1 MSFSNVT
8 LHGNIVRDI
17 ETRNVGTAS
26 VAGFSVAV
34 NRKWKDKD
42 GETREEVSYIDCEA
56 WGKTGEVIAQY
67 MSKGSPI
74 IVVGRLKQDSWESKE
89 GEKRTKLKVVVEQF
103 DFVGGKDRDASP
115 APTKSRAP
123 APRGKHAPAG
133 DDDIPF

>member
-1 MSFSNVT
+1 MSFSIVT
-8 LHGNIVRDI
+8 MHGNITRDI
-17 ETRNVGTAS
+17 ETRNVGTAT

-74 IVVGRLKQDSWESKE
+74 IVVGRLKQDSWESKD

-103 DFVGGKDRDASP
+103 DFVGGKDRDEKT

-123 APRGKHAPAG
+123 ASRGNHSPVR